1 MIENLDIPYIKFDQT
16 NEWNTTWGLLF
27 FKTTCTW
34 VLIFTNFVPISL
46 LVTLE
51 LVHFFHAIFM
61 SKDVMMYDTDQDF
74 PLKTASS
81 NIIEEL
87 GQVEYV
93 FSDKTGTLTCN
104 VMVFKKFSTE
114 FSSFEITKQEE
125 AAAGTSQQ
133 GALPRV
139 NSADSRNGVLEIGF
153 NSGPQVDHRGT
164 GQTGT

>member
-1 MIENLDIPYIKFDQT
+1 M
-16 NEWNTTWGLLF
+16 
-27 FKTTCTW
+27 
-34 VLIFTNFVPISL
+34 PISL

-51 LVHFFHAIFM
+51 LVHFFHAMFM
-61 SKDVMMYDTDQDF
+61 GKDIMMYDTSQDF

-114 FSSFEITKQEE
+114 FSSFEITKAGSIPLEE
-125 AAAGTSQQ
+125 PGEQ
-133 GALPRV
+133 V
-139 NSADSRNGVLEIGF
+139 NPGLRQNSESRNLEIQQIGF
-153 NSGPQVDHRGT
+153 NTAIPDHRGT
-164 GQTGT
+164 A

>member
-1 MIENLDIPYIKFDQT
+1 
-16 NEWNTTWGLLF
+16 
-27 FKTTCTW
+27 
-34 VLIFTNFVPISL
+34 
-46 LVTLE
+46 
-51 LVHFFHAIFM
+51 M

-114 FSSFEITKQEE
+114 FSSFEITKDEE
-125 AAAGTSQQ
+125 AAPGTSQ
-133 GALPRV
+133 
-139 NSADSRNGVLEIGF
+139 
-153 NSGPQVDHRGT
+153 
-164 GQTGT
+164 